1 MSYASLL
8 AFHVAEMREGLRM
21 TELERY
27 DINGNGKLD
36 PEERAIMLEDM
47 KRRMDD
53 ADAKR
58 DSQRRM
64 AWAAL
69 IMMLV
74 STVAVIVR
82 PSAMNEASA
91 ILMMM
96 YGSLS
101 ALVGSFFGFSAME
114 GKK

>member
-1 MSYASLL
+1 
-8 AFHVAEMREGLRM
+8 M
-21 TELERY
+21 TQLEQY
-27 DINGNGKLD
+27 DLNGNGVLD

-53 ADAKR
+53 ADAQR

-101 ALVGSFFGFSAME
+101 ALVGAFFGFTAK
-114 GKK
+114 GDQK

>member
-1 MSYASLL
+1 
-8 AFHVAEMREGLRM
+8 M
-21 TELERY
+21 TEQPLRLTKDLQKY
-27 DINGNGKLD
+27 DLDGNGKLD
-36 PEERAIMLEDM
+36 DIERGIMLEDM
-47 KRRMDD
+47 KRQMEDSD
-53 ADAKR
+53 AQR

-82 PSAMNEASA
+82 PAAMNEASA

-101 ALVGSFFGFSAME
+101 ALVGAFFGFTSK
-114 GKK
+114 GKD

>member
-1 MSYASLL
+1 M
-8 AFHVAEMREGLRM
+8 VITQIEQ
-21 TELERY
+21 Y
-27 DINGNGKLD
+27 DLNGNGVLD

-53 ADAKR
+53 ADAQR

-101 ALVGSFFGFSAME
+101 ALVGAFFGFTAKSDQ
-114 GKK
+114 K

>member
-1 MSYASLL
+1 
-8 AFHVAEMREGLRM
+8 M
-21 TELERY
+21 TEEPLRLTKDLQKY
-27 DINGNGKLD
+27 DLDGNGKLD
-36 PEERAIMLEDM
+36 DIERGIMLEDM
-47 KRRMDD
+47 KRQMEDSD
-53 ADAKR
+53 AQR

-101 ALVGSFFGFSAME
+101 ALVGAFFGFTAK
-114 GKK
+114 GDK

>member
-1 MSYASLL
+1 M
-8 AFHVAEMREGLRM
+8 VM
-21 TELERY
+21 TQLEQY
-27 DINGNGKLD
+27 DLNGNGVLD

-53 ADAKR
+53 ADAQR

-101 ALVGSFFGFSAME
+101 ALVGAFFGFTAK
-114 GKK
+114 GDQK

>member
-1 MSYASLL
+1 
-8 AFHVAEMREGLRM
+8 M
-21 TELERY
+21 TKPKDY
-27 DINGNGKLD
+27 DLDGNGTLD
-36 PEERAIMLEDM
+36 QEERELYLEDM
-47 KRRMDD
+47 KRQMED
-53 ADAKR
+53 ADAQR

-69 IMMLV
+69 VMMLV
-74 STVAVIVR
+74 STVAVIVQ

-101 ALVGSFFGFSAME
+101 ALVGAFFGFTSK
-114 GKK
+114 GKD

>member
-1 MSYASLL
+1 MSDIDK
-8 AFHVAEMREGLRM
+8 
-21 TELERY
+21 Y
-27 DINGNGKLD
+27 DLNGNGQLD
-36 PEERAIMLEDM
+36 PEERALYLEDLR
-47 KRRMDD
+47 RRMDD
-53 ADAKR
+53 ADAQR

-74 STVAVIVR
+74 STVAVIVI
-82 PSAMNEASA
+82 PSKMNEASA

-101 ALVGSFFGFSAME
+101 ALVGAFFGFTAKGE
-114 GKK
+114 KKE

>member
-1 MSYASLL
+1 M
-8 AFHVAEMREGLRM
+8 EN
-21 TELERY
+21 Y
-27 DINGNGKLD
+27 DLNGNGKID
-36 PEERAIMLEDM
+36 PDEREIMLEDM
-47 KRRMDD
+47 KRRMID

-64 AWAAL
+64 AWSAL

-74 STVAVIVR
+74 STFAVIFQPER
-82 PSAMNEASA
+82 MNEASA

-101 ALVGSFFGFSAME
+101 ALVGAFFGFNAME
-114 GKK
+114 AKK